1 MKQVYFFYAILLLAT
16 TGACKKDSPET
27 ERVKKPKITGV
38 VEKGP
43 FLKGSQVSIVELTED
58 LNPTGR
64 IFKTEILNDLGHF
77 EISDL
82 ELLSPYVQVLVDGFY
97 FNEVTGSLSNSRIS
111 LGALAD
117 VGTRSTVNVNVITHL
132 EQRRVKRLMQ
142 EGATFGQAKTQA
154 SQEIL
159 DAFYIGVGLEGTSDN
174 ISIVDN
180 DRNAYSLLTVSSVL
194 LNAVSSDAAL
204 TEKLSSIAQQIE
216 SGGKLDEADDE
227 WIKQSKRSI
236 DMEHIISNV
245 TTRYHSLG
253 IAVEIPKFLDTMPQ
267 EPITEDDFFTNDE
280 AFVMFYSG
288 ALESFSDYF
297 QAFAVFEAAYTN
309 TINPQGNSTYLEI
322 AGHQF
327 GAANT
332 AVFQLWAKGYRA
344 MRLFSVLVQKA
355 SDSAL
360 PKAKELLHYANAH
373 RGYLYW
379 SMMTMWGD
387 VPYLE
392 PFQID
397 NLDNIITVQRTR
409 ITDIID
415 HLFPPLEAAVQHT
428 QQEATEYG
436 MGRSFPLAVL
446 ARLSLLKGDYT
457 SAKEYAQQI
466 IQTGLFSLSA
476 NQWAESEKI
485 YGSTSAAVEPTESV
499 NQDYRDLINNRNTIH
514 YVTYPEIVLTASE
527 ACLNLGEINQA
538 LDYLNQVRQSNGK
551 QAMASTDEAAIR
563 QALLDEIKDGLGK
576 DGLWFSTL
584 KRHDLAEE
592 ALNIPA
598 YRKLIP
604 IPQQEI
610 NLNPNM
616 TQNPGY

>member
-1 MKQVYFFYAILLLAT
+1 M
-16 TGACKKDSPET
+16 
-27 ERVKKPKITGV
+27 
-38 VEKGP
+38 
-43 FLKGSQVSIVELTED
+43 SIVELTED

-82 ELLSPYVQVLVDGFY
+82 ALASRYVQVLVDGFY

-117 VGTRSTVNVNVITHL
+117 VGTRSTVNVNAITHL

-142 EGATFGQAKTQA
+142 EGATFGQAKAQA
-154 SQEIL
+154 SNEIL
-159 DAFYIGVGLEGTSDN
+159 EAFYLSEELAGTSDN

-180 DRNAYSLLTVSSVL
+180 NRDAASLLAISSVL

-204 TEKLSSIAQQIE
+204 TETLSSIAQQVE
-216 SGGKLDEADDE
+216 SAGKLDEAGDE
-227 WIKQSKRSI
+227 WVKQSIRSI
-236 DMEHIISNV
+236 NVDQIISNV

-253 IAVEIPKFLDTMPQ
+253 IAVEIPDFLDLMP
-267 EPITEDDFFTNDE
+267 PDLITEEDLFTNE
-280 AFVMFYSG
+280 ETFVMFYNA

-297 QAFAVFEAAYTN
+297 QAFAVFEAAYAN
-309 TINPQGNSTYLEI
+309 AINPQGNSTYLEI

-327 GAANT
+327 TAANT
-332 AVFQLWAKGYRA
+332 AVSQLWAKAYQA
-344 MRLFSVLVQKA
+344 MRLFSEFVQKA
-355 SDSAL
+355 SDSDL

-392 PFQID
+392 PSQMD
-397 NLDNIITVQRTR
+397 NFDYIVTIGRIR

-415 HLFPPLEAAVQHT
+415 HLLPPLETAVQHT

-436 MGRSFPLAVL
+436 MGKSFPLAVL

-457 SAKEYAQQI
+457 KAKEYAQQI

-499 NQDYRDLINNRNTIH
+499 NQDYRDLINGGNTIY

-527 ACLNLGEINQA
+527 ACLKLGEINQA

-563 QALLDEIKDGLGK
+563 QALLDEIEDGLGK

-592 ALNIPA
+592 VLNIPA

-604 IPQQEI
+604 IPRREM
-610 NLNPNM
+610 NLNPNI